1 MDRGAWRTTV
11 HGVASVAQDLAT
23 KPHILHDLNVVSMIR
38 VSLEGTSLGWPGQA
52 VRSVR

>member
-23 KPHILHDLNVVSMIR
+23 KPHILHDLNVVSMRR